1 MWFQNSLS
9 YKLAL
14 SRIPKKVI
22 HNVED
27 PRDHRRLDISGDKA
41 IVEFR
46 QRLGVVM
53 HKERNKAAV
62 SRPNVKEFQQRRR
75 RLRVFLSRKG
85 SRGVMK
91 AVKAGFI

>member
-1 MWFQNSLS
+1 MWFQNTFS

-14 SRIPKKVI
+14 SRIRKKVI
-22 HNVED
+22 HNIED
-27 PRDHRRLDISGDKA
+27 PRDDRRLDISGDKT

-53 HKERNKAAV
+53 HKERNKTAV

-75 RLRVFLSRKG
+75 RL
-85 SRGVMK
+85 
-91 AVKAGFI
+91 